1 MNNTTIFYIFNHTN
15 YFNISGGGY
24 LLRPY
29 NYLFSLIPN
38 LLNCL
43 NSVCNFAFQGRKNS
57 FFPHF
62 SYKNLPVILFRNSK
76 QEIFFVKN
84 IDLVF
89 NFSRTDWVRWDI
101 TVLKKDERH
110 Q

>member
-62 SYKNLPVILFRNSK
+62 FVISSTKKKQIFLKKNQRDNKL
-76 QEIFFVKN
+76 FVK
-84 IDLVF
+84 
-89 NFSRTDWVRWDI
+89 
-101 TVLKKDERH
+101 
-110 Q
+110 